1 MNKYDDIKRFIE
13 KTKTEDIDYKEIN
26 KKNTG
31 NGMTGSMNKWALI
44 KQVSASEEAPGIL
57 ENGRTT
63 QSTPQA
69 ISAAEFQRSTPAPY
83 DLLNT
88 PVSAHSAIPQV
99 PTPLNT
105 LSSSTPPGGGGLMEA
120 LRESLPVTSKPQPL
134 PQASVQHSTAMLHAQ
149 SVTPDS
155 VGSLLDAVKNAL
167 PARSMP
173 AAQPAT
179 TSASVRSVMAATSTH
194 PAVTNAH
201 AAATPAP
208 SGQFRQMFK
217 QKAPPSAAALLHRDT
232 PLQPLLEI
240 IASCH

>member
-1 MNKYDDIKRFIE
+1 
-13 KTKTEDIDYKEIN
+13 
-26 KKNTG
+26 
-31 NGMTGSMNKWALI
+31 MTGSMNKWALI

-88 PVSAHSAIPQV
+88 PVSAHSAIPQ
-99 PTPLNT
+99 
-105 LSSSTPPGGGGLMEA
+105 
-120 LRESLPVTSKPQPL
+120 
-134 PQASVQHSTAMLHAQ
+134 ASVQHSTAMLHAQ

-167 PARSMP
+167 PAQRSTP

-179 TSASVRSVMAATSTH
+179 ASASVRSVMAATSTH

-217 QKAPPSAAALLHRDT
+217 QKAPPSAAAFLHRDT